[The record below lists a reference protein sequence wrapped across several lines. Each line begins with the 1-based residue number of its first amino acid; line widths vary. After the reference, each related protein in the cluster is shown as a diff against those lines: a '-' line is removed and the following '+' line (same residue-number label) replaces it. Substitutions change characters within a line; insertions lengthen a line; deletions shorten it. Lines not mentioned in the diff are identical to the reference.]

1 MSALIPVEIG
11 IYARQSMC
19 LTLWVRALLEERA
32 ERSYG
37 RNRAGLY
44 RRRGESGRV
53 GARHCARPWRRR
65 LRLVSDCSGE
75 VQMKT
80 ARQLLEAKGH
90 EVWSIGPKESVS
102 AAIELMAEKG
112 IGALLVMEGANTVG
126 VISERDCLRKVFL
139 KKARS
144 AAETEVREIMT
155 KRVIYAPPDHSVEEC
170 MALMTDKRIRHLP
183 VLENGKLVGVI
194 SIGDLVKAIIDEQQF
209 IIDQLVHYITG

>member
-1 MSALIPVEIG
+1 
-11 IYARQSMC
+11 
-19 LTLWVRALLEERA
+19 
-32 ERSYG
+32 
-37 RNRAGLY
+37 
-44 RRRGESGRV
+44 
-53 GARHCARPWRRR
+53 
-65 LRLVSDCSGE
+65 
-75 VQMKT
+75 MKT
-80 ARQLLEAKGH
+80 VRQLLEAKGH
-90 EVWSIGPKESVS
+90 DVWSIGPKESVS